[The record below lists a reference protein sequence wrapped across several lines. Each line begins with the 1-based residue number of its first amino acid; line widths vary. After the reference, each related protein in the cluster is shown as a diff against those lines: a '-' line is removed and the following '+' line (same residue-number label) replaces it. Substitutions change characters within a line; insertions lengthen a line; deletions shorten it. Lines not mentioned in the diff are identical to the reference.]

1 MYRHQD
7 ESTLPVRAED
17 IYTKYFGDNPESP
30 LNVDD
35 PTIEDVRVTGSQ
47 FAFAVGLEALA
58 EQTQALCCANRP
70 LLLSLPRPR
79 FRSRNSLFLSLDI
92 NFST

>member
-7 ESTLPVRAED
+7 ESTLTVRAED

-35 PTIEDVRVTGSQ
+35 PTIEDVRWSQ
-47 FAFAVGLEALA
+47 SIVRAK
-58 EQTQALCCANRP
+58 QP
-70 LLLSLPRPR
+70 
-79 FRSRNSLFLSLDI
+79 
-92 NFST
+92 